1 SSNVLLKGAVE
12 DQAQSVFVGLL
23 KIDKDATRTS
33 AFETNRNLV
42 LSEEA
47 KAHSVPNLEIECDD
61 VICGHGSSVGPLEE
75 EHRYYLMSRGIPK
88 EKAEQMLIR
97 GFFQEIIDRLPV
109 AGLESPVAAEI
120 FGRCVTAQQEGRV

>member
-1 SSNVLLKGAVE
+1 
-12 DQAQSVFVGLL
+12 
-23 KIDKDATRTS
+23 
-33 AFETNRNLV
+33 V
-42 LSEEA
+42 LSEDA

-88 EKAEQMLIR
+88 EKAEQMLIK

-109 AGLESPVAAEI
+109 AGLEAPVATEI
-120 FGRCVTAQQEGRV
+120 FSRFVTAQQEGRL